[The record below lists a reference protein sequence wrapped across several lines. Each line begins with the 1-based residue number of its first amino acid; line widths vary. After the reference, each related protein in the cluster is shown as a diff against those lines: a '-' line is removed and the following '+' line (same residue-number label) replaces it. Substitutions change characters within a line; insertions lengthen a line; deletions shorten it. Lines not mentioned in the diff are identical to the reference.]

1 MDNTILNSVK
11 KIVGIAPGDT
21 SFDEDLIIF
30 TNGVLNSLTQIG
42 VGPEEGF
49 TIDDASETWED
60 FIGTDKRLAM
70 VKEYVGLKVKQ
81 IFDPGSNSLKE
92 SMTNRL
98 DELEFRISIQV
109 DSRE

>member
-1 MDNTILNSVK
+1 MNDTILGTVK
-11 KIVGIAPGDT
+11 KIVGVAPGDT
-21 SFDEDLIIF
+21 SFDEDLIIH

-49 TIDDASETWED
+49 IIDDASDKWED
-60 FIGTDKRLAM
+60 FIGNDLRLAM
-70 VKEYVGLKVKQ
+70 VKEYVGLRVKQ

-92 SMTNRL
+92 AMSNRI

-109 DSRE
+109 DSRA